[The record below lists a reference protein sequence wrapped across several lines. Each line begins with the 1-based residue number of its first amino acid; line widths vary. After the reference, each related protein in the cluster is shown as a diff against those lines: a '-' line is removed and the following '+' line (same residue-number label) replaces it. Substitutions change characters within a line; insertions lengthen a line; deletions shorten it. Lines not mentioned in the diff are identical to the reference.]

1 MQKKSRARF
10 TRNVISAAESLTRAI
25 YTKYIN
31 PSNAERMQKTLDLD
45 DVEGEKP
52 CINDVMIPISARID
66 EEEERIVALEEA
78 RKWAGW
84 SRNMM
89 YDCMGED
96 TMLLPYLNDG
106 VVLNPKQLKKLNKKI
121 ANYKVG
127 DKIEVKVTAFD
138 REKKR
143 YMLSLI

>member
-31 PSNAERMQKTLDLD
+31 PSNSERMQKTLDLD

-66 EEEERIVALEEA
+66 EEERIVALEEA
-78 RKWAGW
+78 RMIVWA
-84 SRNMM
+84 RIPCFYPILMM
-89 YDCMGED
+89 
-96 TMLLPYLNDG
+96 
-106 VVLNPKQLKKLNKKI
+106 VL
-121 ANYKVG
+121 Y
-127 DKIEVKVTAFD
+127 
-138 REKKR
+138 
-143 YMLSLI
+143 